1 MVGKG
6 VIPSPV
12 INGGE
17 RGDSLPVILPL
28 LAAPCCLLKG
38 LVGLVLFFFSMI
50 APLELERKKQT
61 TNMCGFLAGEEKFEG
76 NLVPFGL
83 WSSQG
88 ATC

>member
-1 MVGKG
+1 
-6 VIPSPV
+6 
-12 INGGE
+12 
-17 RGDSLPVILPL
+17 
-28 LAAPCCLLKG
+28 
-38 LVGLVLFFFSMI
+38 MI

-61 TNMCGFLAGEEKFEG
+61 TNMCGFLAGEEKFKG